1 MLVTYPPLEED
12 LDLGNSSS
20 LLICAW
26 LAALTLVSNFT
37 WGAAAMPQRVVS
49 LNLCSDELLL
59 MLADPQQV
67 RSVTWLVKDPTLSWL
82 ADTAAAVPSNRGL
95 AEEIVSI
102 QPDLVLA
109 GTFTTPATVALLN
122 RLQVPILQLS
132 MPSNVEE
139 VQAQILQVSRAL
151 GHAARGRQVVADMQ
165 ARLKAMPPL
174 PDGRKA
180 PTAAL
185 YQPNGLTA
193 TEGSLVHDVLV
204 RAGLVNLAASRS
216 LPNYTRLSM
225 EVLILD
231 QPDVLVMNNYEE
243 KMPSLAQELLK
254 HPVLRK
260 AFAETATVIVPA
272 QAWSCGTP
280 NIVRAIELL
289 RDAAVRV
296 ARSA

>member
-1 MLVTYPPLEED
+1 MSMLVSTAVWSAPV
-12 LDLGNSSS
+12 
-20 LLICAW
+20 A
-26 LAALTLVSNFT
+26 
-37 WGAAAMPQRVVS
+37 PQRVVS

-59 MLADPQQV
+59 MLADPEQV

-82 ADTAAAVPSNRGL
+82 TDQAATLPSNRGL
-95 AEEIVSI
+95 AEEIITI

-109 GTFTTPATVALLN
+109 GTFTTPATVALLK
-122 RLQVPILQLS
+122 RLQVPLLQLS
-132 MPSNVEE
+132 MPTNMEE
-139 VQAQILQVSRAL
+139 VQTQIWRVARAL
-151 GHAARGRQVVADMQ
+151 DHADRGRQVVADMR
-165 ARLKAMPPL
+165 ARLEAL
-174 PDGRKA
+174 PALPQGRTA

-193 TEGSLVHDVLV
+193 DEGSLVHDVLM
-204 RAGLVNLAASRS
+204 RAGLVNLAVAKS
-216 LPNYTRLSM
+216 LPNYVRLSM

-280 NIVRAIELL
+280 NIVHAIELL
-289 RDAAVRV
+289 RDAAIR
-296 ARSA
+296 ALERA